1 MLKAIQAELYKLF
14 KNRTFKV
21 LICVAVLLSTLTVVM
36 CSSVFEKILNDSL
49 GNMPQDQKEVLM
61 EQLTSMS
68 ESEAIVTP
76 GQLGI
81 QLQAK
86 DMMNPTS
93 IEVYHASFGSG
104 VIEIIIGI
112 LVGALIA
119 KEYSQGTIKNFLAY
133 GKRREEFYLAKFVS
147 MVIAVTIILAVM
159 TILPT
164 IVVTLMNGWGKA
176 FEISQLLGMIK
187 TFVASVIAGS
197 AVAALAMIIATLVK
211 SNGATIGITVAIFI
225 GIPTLAGFL
234 YGIYP
239 WFDRV
244 YEVLPFYNSAL
255 ATSIKAGNGDLLR
268 SVIISLVT
276 IAISLFVGIKIF
288 KLEKNIKL
296 GFGIVIFILGI
307 ISFIILPNK
316 VGMQIS
322 VSGKLQ
328 NYMPKIIAVIIP
340 IGLYGLGFLPNG
352 NGKSAEI
359 KRNIILSLLAIV
371 IQIFTLVSNL

>member
-104 VIEIIIGI
+104 VIEIIGI

-288 KLEKNIKL
+288 KSQDIK
-296 GFGIVIFILGI
+296 
-307 ISFIILPNK
+307 
-316 VGMQIS
+316 
-322 VSGKLQ
+322 
-328 NYMPKIIAVIIP
+328 
-340 IGLYGLGFLPNG
+340 
-352 NGKSAEI
+352 
-359 KRNIILSLLAIV
+359 
-371 IQIFTLVSNL
+371 

>member
-164 IVVTLMNGWGKA
+164 IVVTLMNVWGQA

-225 GIPTLAGFL
+225 GIPTLARFL
-234 YGIYP
+234 YGIYS

-255 ATSIKAGNGDLLR
+255 ATSIKAGNGDLLI

-288 KLEKNIKL
+288 KSQDIK
-296 GFGIVIFILGI
+296 
-307 ISFIILPNK
+307 
-316 VGMQIS
+316 
-322 VSGKLQ
+322 
-328 NYMPKIIAVIIP
+328 
-340 IGLYGLGFLPNG
+340 
-352 NGKSAEI
+352 
-359 KRNIILSLLAIV
+359 
-371 IQIFTLVSNL
+371 

>member
-164 IVVTLMNGWGKA
+164 IVVTLMNGWGQA

-197 AVAALAMIIATLVK
+197 AVVALAMIIATLVK

-288 KLEKNIKL
+288 KSQDIK
-296 GFGIVIFILGI
+296 
-307 ISFIILPNK
+307 
-316 VGMQIS
+316 
-322 VSGKLQ
+322 
-328 NYMPKIIAVIIP
+328 
-340 IGLYGLGFLPNG
+340 
-352 NGKSAEI
+352 
-359 KRNIILSLLAIV
+359 
-371 IQIFTLVSNL
+371 

>member
-14 KNRTFKV
+14 KNRRFKV

-93 IEVYHASFGSG
+93 IEVYRASFGSG

-164 IVVTLMNGWGKA
+164 IVVTLMNGWGQA

-225 GIPTLAGFL
+225 GIPTLARFL
-234 YGIYP
+234 YGIYS

-288 KLEKNIKL
+288 KSQDIK
-296 GFGIVIFILGI
+296 
-307 ISFIILPNK
+307 
-316 VGMQIS
+316 
-322 VSGKLQ
+322 
-328 NYMPKIIAVIIP
+328 
-340 IGLYGLGFLPNG
+340 
-352 NGKSAEI
+352 
-359 KRNIILSLLAIV
+359 
-371 IQIFTLVSNL
+371 

>member
-164 IVVTLMNGWGKA
+164 IVLTLMNGWGQA

-197 AVAALAMIIATLVK
+197 ALSALAMIIATLVK

-225 GIPTLAGFL
+225 GIPTLARFL

-288 KLEKNIKL
+288 KSQDIK
-296 GFGIVIFILGI
+296 
-307 ISFIILPNK
+307 
-316 VGMQIS
+316 
-322 VSGKLQ
+322 
-328 NYMPKIIAVIIP
+328 
-340 IGLYGLGFLPNG
+340 
-352 NGKSAEI
+352 
-359 KRNIILSLLAIV
+359 
-371 IQIFTLVSNL
+371 

>member
-21 LICVAVLLSTLTVVM
+21 LIFVTVLLSSMTIVM
-36 CSSVFEKILNDSL
+36 CSSVFDQILSDSL
-49 GNMPQDQKEVLM
+49 GNMPEDQKQALIEQM
-61 EQLTSMS
+61 ESIS
-68 ESEAIVTP
+68 ESDSVVTP
-76 GQLGI
+76 GQLGVN
-81 QLQAK
+81 LEAK
-86 DMMNPTS
+86 DIMNPTA
-93 IEVYHASFGSG
+93 IEVYHSSFGSG
-104 VIEIIIGI
+104 VIEILIGI
-112 LVGALIA
+112 LVAALMA

-133 GKRREEFYLAKFVS
+133 GKKREEFYLAKF
-147 MVIAVTIILAVM
+147 IAIVVGVAIILAVM

-164 IVVTLMNGWGKA
+164 IAVAIMNGWGQA
-176 FEISQLLGMIK
+176 FEFSQVLGMIK
-187 TFVASVIAGS
+187 TFIASLLASS
-197 AVAALAMIIATLVK
+197 AVAVLAMVIATLVK

-288 KLEKNIKL
+288 KSQDIK
-296 GFGIVIFILGI
+296 
-307 ISFIILPNK
+307 
-316 VGMQIS
+316 
-322 VSGKLQ
+322 
-328 NYMPKIIAVIIP
+328 
-340 IGLYGLGFLPNG
+340 
-352 NGKSAEI
+352 
-359 KRNIILSLLAIV
+359 
-371 IQIFTLVSNL
+371 

>member
-49 GNMPQDQKEVLM
+49 GDMPQDQKEVLM

-211 SNGATIGITVAIFI
+211 GNGATIGITVAIFI

-234 YGIYP
+234 YGIYS

-288 KLEKNIKL
+288 KSQDIK
-296 GFGIVIFILGI
+296 
-307 ISFIILPNK
+307 
-316 VGMQIS
+316 
-322 VSGKLQ
+322 
-328 NYMPKIIAVIIP
+328 
-340 IGLYGLGFLPNG
+340 
-352 NGKSAEI
+352 
-359 KRNIILSLLAIV
+359 
-371 IQIFTLVSNL
+371 

>member
-81 QLQAK
+81 KLQAK
-86 DMMNPTS
+86 DIMNPTS

-164 IVVTLMNGWGKA
+164 IVVTLMNGWGQA

-288 KLEKNIKL
+288 KSQDIK
-296 GFGIVIFILGI
+296 
-307 ISFIILPNK
+307 
-316 VGMQIS
+316 
-322 VSGKLQ
+322 
-328 NYMPKIIAVIIP
+328 
-340 IGLYGLGFLPNG
+340 
-352 NGKSAEI
+352 
-359 KRNIILSLLAIV
+359 
-371 IQIFTLVSNL
+371 